1 MIIKHF
7 DKMLQKNSY
16 LAICHYI
23 DIPVTVNILHL
34 IIGFGGLK
42 LIVFMMDF
50 EKKSKEELI
59 SEFSELNK
67 AYEALKEYYERDI
80 ILLSNAEKQI
90 INSEEKF
97 RKAFLTSPDSVNINR
112 LSDGLYVS
120 INEGFT
126 KILGYTE
133 EEIIGKSSLEM
144 NIWVDPEERKKMVTG
159 LRENGRLENF
169 EAAFRHKNGSVVYG
183 LMSASLMEIE
193 GVPHILNV
201 TKDISERKSIEESL
215 AREQFLVNAIM
226 DNVSDHIYFK
236 DMESRFIRV
245 NKAHARRF
253 GLNDPSEI
261 IGKSDFDFFTIE
273 HAQQAYEDE
282 QEIIRTGTPINKEEK
297 ETHPNGPDTWVSTV
311 KMPLRD
317 ANNKIV
323 GTFGISRDISKRR
336 KAEYDLE
343 AEKNLLRALIDNMP
357 DKVYAKD
364 TDSRFIIC
372 NNALVKRMGKSN
384 QEEVLG
390 KSDLELIPGDLSKS
404 YYENEQE
411 IIRTG
416 NPLIDYEESIGT
428 ATGMIRW
435 NMTTKV
441 PFRDTNGKILGIVGI
456 GKDITDRK
464 RKETEV
470 HVLSEITQGIVS
482 TSNLDEL
489 MMLIHN
495 SLGKVVYAENIFIA
509 LFDTKTELFSFPY
522 FIDKFDQT
530 PAPVSMMK
538 SCSAYV
544 FRTAKPFLYSDLEFE
559 KLRKKNEVELVG
571 SPSPSWIGVPLQTSK
586 SIIGVMVLQHYE
598 KENVYSENDVR
609 FLTSIGNQI
618 AIAIERKIAE
628 EEIRLKNELLIV
640 INAEKDKFFS
650 IIAHDL
656 RGPLSAF
663 VAATQI
669 LTEDIQSMS
678 LDEVKDIISSMKT
691 DASNVYTLLE
701 NLLEWSRLQRG
712 VMEFKPEKLKLRNTL
727 IPAIDTAEASARKK
741 NIKINIDL
749 NEDIEV
755 RADRHMVETIV
766 RNLVSNAVKFTDSK
780 GEVSV
785 SAVNGQDGSVI
796 IRVSDTGIGMPGE
809 ILDKLFKLTEKAN
822 RPGTSGEPS
831 SGLGLLLCKEF
842 IEKHGGKIWVESEEG
857 KGSTFIFT
865 LNRE

>member
-1 MIIKHF
+1 MMDY
-7 DKMLQKNSY
+7 DKM
-16 LAICHYI
+16 
-23 DIPVTVNILHL
+23 
-34 IIGFGGLK
+34 
-42 LIVFMMDF
+42 
-50 EKKSKEELI
+50 SKEEI
-59 SEFSELNK
+59 IGEFCELNK

-80 ILLSNAEKQI
+80 ILLNDAEKQI
-90 INSEEKF
+90 VKSEEKF

-144 NIWVDPEERKKMVTG
+144 NIWADPEERKEMVTG
-159 LRENGRLENF
+159 LKEKGRIENF

-193 GVPHILNV
+193 GIPHILNV
-201 TKDISERKSIEESL
+201 TKDISERRRIQESL
-215 AREQFLVNAIM
+215 AREQFLVSAIM

-236 DMESRFIRV
+236 DMDSRFIRV
-245 NKAHARRF
+245 NKAQARRF
-253 GLNDPSEI
+253 GLNDPTEI
-261 IGKSDFDFFTIE
+261 IGKTDFDYFSIE
-273 HAQQAYEDE
+273 HAQQAFNDE
-282 QEIIRTGTPINKEEK
+282 QEIIRTGNPLNIEEK
-297 ETHPNGPDTWVSTV
+297 ETNPNAPDTWVSTV

-317 ANNKIV
+317 VNNKIV
-323 GTFGISRDISKRR
+323 GTFGISRDISKRK

-343 AEKNLLRALIDNMP
+343 AERNLLRALIDNMP
-357 DKVYAKD
+357 DRIYAKD

-372 NNALVKRMGKSN
+372 NNALVKRMGKSS
-384 QEEVLG
+384 QEEIIG
-390 KSDLELIPGDLSKS
+390 KSDLELLPADLAKG

-411 IIRTG
+411 IMRTG
-416 NPLIDYEESIGT
+416 KPHIDHEESMGT
-428 ATGMIRW
+428 VSGMIRW
-435 NMTTKV
+435 NLTTKV
-441 PFRDTNGKILGIVGI
+441 PFSDTNGKILGIVGI

-470 HVLSEITQGIVS
+470 QVLSEITQGIVS

-489 MMLIHN
+489 LTLIHN
-495 SLGKVVYAENIFIA
+495 SLGKVVYAENFFIA
-509 LFDTKTELFSFPY
+509 LYDTKTELFSFPY

-530 PAPVSMMK
+530 PAPVSMKK

-544 FRTAKPFLYSDLEFE
+544 YRSAKPFLYSEQEFE
-559 KLRKKNEVELVG
+559 KLRKENEVEQVG

-663 VAATQI
+663 VSATQI
-669 LTEDIQSMS
+669 LTEDIQSMT
-678 LDEVKDIISSMKT
+678 LEEVKDIILSMKV

-712 VMEFKPEKLKLRNTL
+712 VMEFKPEKHNLKNTL
-727 IPAIDTAEASARKK
+727 INAIDTAAASARKK
-741 NIKINIDL
+741 NVRINLDL
-749 NEDIEV
+749 DDDIEV
-755 RADRHMVETIV
+755 RADSHMIETIV
-766 RNLVSNAVKFTDSK
+766 RNLVSNAVKFTHSG

-785 SAVNGQDGSVI
+785 SALKGKDGTVLL
-796 IRVSDTGIGMPGE
+796 RVSDTGIGMPGE
-809 ILDKLFKLTEKAN
+809 ILNKLFKLTEKTN
-822 RPGTSGEPS
+822 RPGTEGEPS
-831 SGLGLLLCKEF
+831 SGLGLLLVKEF
-842 IEKHGGKIWVESEEG
+842 IEKNNGKIFVESEPG
-857 KGSTFIFT
+857 KGSVFT
-865 LNRE
+865 CSFPAI

>member
-1 MIIKHF
+1 
-7 DKMLQKNSY
+7 
-16 LAICHYI
+16 
-23 DIPVTVNILHL
+23 
-34 IIGFGGLK
+34 
-42 LIVFMMDF
+42 MMDF

-384 QEEVLG
+384 QEEIIG

-530 PAPVSMMK
+530 PAPVSMKK

-544 FRTAKPFLYSDLEFE
+544 YRTAKPFLYSEQEFE

>member
-1 MIIKHF
+1 
-7 DKMLQKNSY
+7 
-16 LAICHYI
+16 
-23 DIPVTVNILHL
+23 
-34 IIGFGGLK
+34 
-42 LIVFMMDF
+42 MMDF

-126 KILGYTE
+126 NILGYTE
-133 EEIIGKSSLEM
+133 EEIVGKSSLEM
-144 NIWVDPEERKKMVTG
+144 NIWADPEERKKMVKG
-159 LRENGRLENF
+159 LKEKGRVENF
-169 EAAFRHKNGSVVYG
+169 EATFRHKNGSVIYG

-245 NKAHARRF
+245 NKAHAIRF

-261 IGKSDFDFFTIE
+261 IGKTDFDFFSIE
-273 HAQQAYEDE
+273 HAQQAYNDE
-282 QEIIRTGTPINKEEK
+282 QEIIRTGKSLNIEER
-297 ETHPNGPDTWVSTV
+297 ETNPNAPDTWVSTV

-317 ANNKIV
+317 VNNKIV
-323 GTFGISRDISKRR
+323 GTFGISRDVSKRK

-343 AEKNLLRALIDNMP
+343 AERNLLRALIDNMP

-384 QEEVLG
+384 QEEVIG
-390 KSDLELIPGDLSKS
+390 KSDLELLTGDLAKS

-416 NPLIDYEESIGT
+416 KPLIDFEESIGT
-428 ATGMIRW
+428 VSGMIRW
-435 NMTTKV
+435 NLTTKV

-495 SLGKVVYAENIFIA
+495 ALGKVVYAENIFIA

-530 PAPVSMMK
+530 PAPVSMKK

-559 KLRKKNEVELVG
+559 KLRKNNEVELVG

-656 RGPLSAF
+656 RSPLSAF

-766 RNLVSNAVKFTDSK
+766 RNLVSNAVKFTDSG

-809 ILDKLFKLTEKAN
+809 ILDKLFKLTEKTN

-842 IEKHGGKIWVESEEG
+842 VEKHGGKIWVESEEG
-857 KGSTFIFT
+857 KGSTFILT
-865 LNRE
+865 IPGRSE

>member
-1 MIIKHF
+1 MMDY
-7 DKMLQKNSY
+7 DKM
-16 LAICHYI
+16 
-23 DIPVTVNILHL
+23 
-34 IIGFGGLK
+34 
-42 LIVFMMDF
+42 
-50 EKKSKEELI
+50 SKEELI
-59 SEFSELNK
+59 SEFRELSK
-67 AYEALKEYYERDI
+67 AYEALREYYERDI
-80 ILLSNAEKQI
+80 ILLNNAEKQI
-90 INSEEKF
+90 FKSEEKF

-126 KILGYTE
+126 KILGYSE

-144 NIWVDPEERKKMVTG
+144 NIWVDPEERKEMVTLLKG
-159 LRENGRLENF
+159 KGSIENF
-169 EAAFRHKNGSVVYG
+169 EAAFRHKNGSVIYG

-201 TKDISERKSIEESL
+201 TKDISERKRIEESL
-215 AREQFLVNAIM
+215 AREQFLVSAIM

-236 DMESRFIRV
+236 DTESRFIRV

-253 GLNDPSEI
+253 GLNDPSEA
-261 IGKSDFDFFTIE
+261 IGKTDFDFFSIE
-273 HAQQAYEDE
+273 HAQQAFDDE
-282 QEIIRTGTPINKEEK
+282 QEIIRTGTPLNKEEK

-311 KMPLRD
+311 KMPFRD
-317 ANNKIV
+317 VNNKIV
-323 GTFGISRDISKRR
+323 GTFGISRDISMRK

-343 AEKNLLRALIDNMP
+343 AERNLLRTLIDNMP
-357 DKVYAKD
+357 DRIYAKD

-372 NNALVKRMGKSN
+372 NNALVKRMGKSSH
-384 QEEVLG
+384 EEVIG
-390 KSDLELIPGDLSKS
+390 KSDLDLLPGDLSKS
-404 YYENEQE
+404 YYEREQE

-416 NPLIDYEESIGT
+416 KPLIDHEESMGT
-428 ATGMIRW
+428 VSGMIRW
-435 NMTTKV
+435 NLTTKV
-441 PFRDTNGKILGIVGI
+441 PFRDSNGKILGIVGI

-470 HVLSEITQGIVS
+470 QVLSEITQGIVS
-482 TSNLDEL
+482 TSRLDGL
-489 MMLIHN
+489 LKLIHN
-495 SLGKVVYAENIFIA
+495 SLGKVVYAENFFIA
-509 LFDTKTELFSFPY
+509 LYDYKTELFSFPY
-522 FIDKFDQT
+522 FVDKFDMA

-544 FRTAKPFLYSDLEFE
+544 FRSAKPFLYSEQGFE
-559 KLRKKNEVELVG
+559 KLRKDNEVELVG
-571 SPSPSWIGVPLQTSK
+571 YPAPSWIGVPLQTSK

-669 LTEDIQSMS
+669 LTEDIQSMT
-678 LDEVKDIISSMKT
+678 LEEVKDIISSMKT

-712 VMEFKPEKLKLRNTL
+712 VMEFKPEKLNLRKTL
-727 IPAIDTAEASARKK
+727 INAIDTAAASARKK
-741 NIKINIDL
+741 NIKIKIDL

-755 RADRHMVETIV
+755 RADSHMIETIV
-766 RNLVSNAVKFTDSK
+766 RNLVSNAVKFTHSG

-785 SAVNGQDGSVI
+785 SAYLGKEDTI
-796 IRVSDTGIGMPGE
+796 ILKVSDTGIGIPGE
-809 ILDKLFKLTEKAN
+809 ILGKLFRLTEKTS
-822 RPGTSGEPS
+822 RPGTEGEPS
-831 SGLGLLLCKEF
+831 TGLGLLLVKEF
-842 IEKHGGKIWVESEEG
+842 VEKNHGKILVESEPG
-857 KGSTFIFT
+857 KGSVFT
-865 LNRE
+865 CSFPSI

>member
-1 MIIKHF
+1 M
-7 DKMLQKNSY
+7 
-16 LAICHYI
+16 
-23 DIPVTVNILHL
+23 
-34 IIGFGGLK
+34 
-42 LIVFMMDF
+42 
-50 EKKSKEELI
+50 SKEELI
-59 SEFSELNK
+59 SEFRELSK
-67 AYEALKEYYERDI
+67 AYEALREYYERDI
-80 ILLSNAEKQI
+80 ILLNNAEKQI
-90 INSEEKF
+90 FKSEEKF

-126 KILGYTE
+126 KILGYSE

-144 NIWVDPEERKKMVTG
+144 NIWVDPEERKEMVTLLKG
-159 LRENGRLENF
+159 KGSIENF
-169 EAAFRHKNGSVVYG
+169 EAAFRHKNGSVIYG

-201 TKDISERKSIEESL
+201 TKDISERKRIEESL
-215 AREQFLVNAIM
+215 AREQFLVSAIM

-236 DMESRFIRV
+236 DTESRFIRV

-253 GLNDPSEI
+253 GLNDPSEA
-261 IGKSDFDFFTIE
+261 IGKTDFDFFSIE
-273 HAQQAYEDE
+273 HAQQAFDDE
-282 QEIIRTGTPINKEEK
+282 QEIIRTGTPLNKEEK

-311 KMPLRD
+311 KMPFRD
-317 ANNKIV
+317 VNNKIV
-323 GTFGISRDISKRR
+323 GTFGISRDISMRK

-343 AEKNLLRALIDNMP
+343 AERNLLRTLIDNMP
-357 DKVYAKD
+357 DRIYAKD

-372 NNALVKRMGKSN
+372 NNALVKRMGKSSH
-384 QEEVLG
+384 EEVIG
-390 KSDLELIPGDLSKS
+390 KSDLDLLPGDLSKS
-404 YYENEQE
+404 YYEREQE

-416 NPLIDYEESIGT
+416 KPLIDHEESMGT
-428 ATGMIRW
+428 VSGMIRW
-435 NMTTKV
+435 NLTTKV
-441 PFRDTNGKILGIVGI
+441 PFRDSNGKILGIVGI

-470 HVLSEITQGIVS
+470 QVLSEITQGIVS
-482 TSNLDEL
+482 TSRLDGL
-489 MMLIHN
+489 LKLIHN
-495 SLGKVVYAENIFIA
+495 SLGKVVYAENFFIA
-509 LFDTKTELFSFPY
+509 LYDYKTELFSFPY
-522 FIDKFDQT
+522 FVDKFDMA

-544 FRTAKPFLYSDLEFE
+544 FRSAKPFLYSEQGFE
-559 KLRKKNEVELVG
+559 KLRKDNEVELVG
-571 SPSPSWIGVPLQTSK
+571 YPAPSWIGVPLQTSK

-669 LTEDIQSMS
+669 LTEDIQSMT
-678 LDEVKDIISSMKT
+678 LEEVKDIISSMKT

-712 VMEFKPEKLKLRNTL
+712 VMEFKPEKLNLRKTL
-727 IPAIDTAEASARKK
+727 INAIDTAAASARKK
-741 NIKINIDL
+741 NIKIKIDL

-755 RADRHMVETIV
+755 RADSHMIETIV
-766 RNLVSNAVKFTDSK
+766 RNLVSNAVKFTHSG

-785 SAVNGQDGSVI
+785 SAYLGKEDTI
-796 IRVSDTGIGMPGE
+796 ILKVSDTGIGIPGE
-809 ILDKLFKLTEKAN
+809 ILGKLFRLTEKTS
-822 RPGTSGEPS
+822 RPGTEGEPS
-831 SGLGLLLCKEF
+831 TGLGLLLVKEF
-842 IEKHGGKIWVESEEG
+842 VEKNHGKILVESEPG
-857 KGSTFIFT
+857 KGSVFT
-865 LNRE
+865 CSFPSI